1 MRPLFELFLTET
13 VEVTAEAKTALDLI
27 LGAITTIAVAGIT
40 GYFGVLPQIKNKKE
54 KREEDDSKHSVPAI
68 SEHPFFNRADAIKQH
83 IMMTF
88 TLENKG
94 KEAVFKDILMNQIVI
109 YQRILHDVCQKVDS
123 GEIEDSNELYNLHL
137 KAVNDITYKHYHYY
151 KTTDY
156 SADEQHVLDI
166 VMKKYVIWNKLR
178 LEELQDNMRTVCNS
192 PYYNDVHTQAA
203 VIMDLYMGVMVNT
216 LNEGT
221 LTLGTIN
228 GDLKGLTFKNITI

>member
-1 MRPLFELFLTET
+1 MLNLILTEVIET
-13 VEVTAEAKTALDLI
+13 AVETKSALDI
-27 LGAITTIAVAGIT
+27 IIGGITAIAVAGIT
-40 GYFGVLPQIKNKKE
+40 GYFGVLPQLKNRKE
-54 KREEDDSKHSVPAI
+54 KREKEASKPPIPDI
-68 SEHPFFNRADAIKQH
+68 SEHPFFSRADVIKHH

-94 KEAVFKDILMNQIVI
+94 KEAVFKDIMMNQIVI
-109 YQRILHDVCQKVDS
+109 YQQILREVCQKVDR
-123 GEIEDSNELYNLHL
+123 GEVDDSNELYNLHL
-137 KAVNDITYKHYHYY
+137 KAVDEITYSHYHYY
-151 KTTDY
+151 KTMDY
-156 SADEQHVLDI
+156 SVDEQHVLDI

-178 LEELQDNMRTVCNS
+178 LEQLQDNMRTVCNS

-203 VIMDLYMGVMVNT
+203 VIMDLYMGIMVNT